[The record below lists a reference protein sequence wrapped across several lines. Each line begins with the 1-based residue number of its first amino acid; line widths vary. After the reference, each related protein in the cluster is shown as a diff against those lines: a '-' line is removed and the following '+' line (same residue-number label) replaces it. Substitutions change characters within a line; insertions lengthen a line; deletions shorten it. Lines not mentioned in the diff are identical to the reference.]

1 MHPHFSPHLTPPEIM
16 KTLLSF
22 AILLTFALMVLFMD
36 LVNFEPNVAQSVF
49 LGIIVFA
56 NMMFSYVLGL
66 ELKKN

>member
-1 MHPHFSPHLTPPEIM
+1 M

-56 NMMFSYVLGL
+56 NMMFSYVLSL
-66 ELKKN
+66 EIKKN